1 MALNKELSEKRLDL
15 DTEKLNFEGQKLQ
28 QKDEMDKEHTRCVS
42 KNPENPV
49 NCKHQAGNMLAL
61 GGASVTLGFNSKHAS
76 AEIALTWRTS
86 GERQDG
92 INFEVSVMQKYVA

>member
-1 MALNKELSEKRLDL
+1 
-15 DTEKLNFEGQKLQ
+15 
-28 QKDEMDKEHTRCVS
+28 
-42 KNPENPV
+42 
-49 NCKHQAGNMLAL
+49 MLAL

-92 INFEVSVMQKYVA
+92 INFEVSVMQKYVAGKGLQQMCGTMNTYYVENGVATLGETRNNCAENADTSGCKSRSQSTCEGYNRQHI